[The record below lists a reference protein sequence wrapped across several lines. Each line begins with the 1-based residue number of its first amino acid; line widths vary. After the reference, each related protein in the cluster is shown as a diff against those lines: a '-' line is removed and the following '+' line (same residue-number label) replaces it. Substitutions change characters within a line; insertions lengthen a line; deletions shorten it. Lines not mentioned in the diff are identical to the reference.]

1 MKSAAPIVS
10 PVPRHPAIGA
20 NIIPSELW
28 PASYWQLTFARQNID
43 SHLLRWVG
51 CDAISKP
58 KLAFPRHCRTLI
70 RQPFLGKGVASI
82 YPANAPSIGRR
93 ARSRSHA
100 TSERK
105 AANRVP
111 FMCDECIS
119 NSAATPP
126 RCASC
131 AQPMKLV
138 RRTPR
143 FGGLPELITFECRAC
158 GVSHFQ
164 SS

>member
-28 PASYWQLTFARQNID
+28 PSSYWQLTFARQNINTHCIGPAVMQ
-43 SHLLRWVG
+43 SQNRNSL
-51 CDAISKP
+51 S
-58 KLAFPRHCRTLI
+58 RHCRTLI
-70 RQPFLGKGVASI
+70 RQPFLGKGIASI
-82 YPANAPSIGRR
+82 YPANALSIGSR

-100 TSERK
+100 RSERK
-105 AANRVP
+105 AKNRVP
-111 FMCDECIS
+111 FMCDECNS
-119 NSAATPP
+119 SSAATPP
-126 RCASC
+126 RCAGC

-143 FGGLPELITFECRAC
+143 FGGLPELYTFECRAC
-158 GVSHFQ
+158 GVSHFEAP
-164 SS
+164 